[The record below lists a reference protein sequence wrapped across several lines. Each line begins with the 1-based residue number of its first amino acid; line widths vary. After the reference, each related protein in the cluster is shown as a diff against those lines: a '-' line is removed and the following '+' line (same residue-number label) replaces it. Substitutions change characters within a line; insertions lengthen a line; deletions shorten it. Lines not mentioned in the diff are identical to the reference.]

1 MNTQMNRNLTKEVS
15 RMKKRLL
22 YLILPIVTLILEVL
36 PYGAVCN
43 FASGPNKI
51 HRQTFSYFDLV
62 PFGYANFA
70 PLITAVLTCG
80 ILVLLAIYCFTGKP
94 QIGCVARIVL
104 CVCAVISLGPLAFG
118 ISYFSATGALI
129 TASLIAELLLLHF
142 TMKAP
147 KAKPTE

>member
-1 MNTQMNRNLTKEVS
+1 
-15 RMKKRLL
+15 
-22 YLILPIVTLILEVL
+22 LEAL

-70 PLITAVLTCG
+70 PPITALLTCA
-80 ILVLLAIYCFTGKP
+80 ILVLLVIYCFTGKP
-94 QIGCVARIVL
+94 QIGRAARTVL

-118 ISYFSATGALI
+118 ISYFSVTGALI
-129 TASLIAELLLLHF
+129 TASLIAELLLLHLA
-142 TMKAP
+142 MKAP